1 MTSRL
6 VQQLSLPSGP
16 HVESPGPPGAQL
28 GGSSTL
34 ALPPD
39 PPLPPLPAEA
49 EAEALP

>member
-28 GGSSTL
+28 GGSSL
-34 ALPPD
+34 VLPPD
-39 PPLPPLPAEA
+39 PPLPPLPAEVA
-49 EAEALP
+49 SPL

>member
-28 GGSSTL
+28 GGSSSL
-34 ALPPD
+34 ALPPA
-39 PPLPPLPAEA
+39 PPLPPLAAEA
-49 EAEALP
+49 ELPP